1 MNTCSHCGK
10 EWYRNLVSDITF
22 KIGAAQLRS
31 FTLRNRSEVIVL
43 QCKQKPYA
51 FDNLLHAFL
60 AFIPSLQT
68 TCVASV
74 SGSKAGARVNAV
86 YPPRGTC
93 AEESNGIRFPKL
105 VNQTL
110 PQKDNTL
117 ADFTVLNEPS
127 QSYY

>member
-1 MNTCSHCGK
+1 MTTHFQD
-10 EWYRNLVSDITF
+10 RR
-22 KIGAAQLRS
+22 GAASL
-31 FTLRNRSEVIVL
+31 LYRNRSEVIVL
-43 QCKQKPYA
+43 ECEQKPYA
-51 FDNLLHAFL
+51 FDNPLRAFL
-60 AFIPSLQT
+60 AHIPGLHT

-117 ADFTVLNEPS
+117 ADFTVLNGPS

>member
-1 MNTCSHCGK
+1 MTTHFQD
-10 EWYRNLVSDITF
+10 RR
-22 KIGAAQLRS
+22 GAASLGS
-31 FTLRNRSEVIVL
+31 FTLRIRPEVTFFV
-43 QCKQKPYA
+43 CEQKPHA
-51 FDNLLHAFL
+51 FDNPLRAFL
-60 AFIPSLQT
+60 AHIPSLHI

-86 YPPRGTC
+86 YPTRGTC
-93 AEESNGIRFPKL
+93 AEESINRIRFPKL

>member
-1 MNTCSHCGK
+1 MVQKPSIRYHFQD
-10 EWYRNLVSDITF
+10 RR
-22 KIGAAQLRS
+22 GAASLLYTEKPLQ
-31 FTLRNRSEVIVL
+31 VIVL
-43 QCKQKPYA
+43 ECKQKPYA

-60 AFIPSLQT
+60 AYIPSLHT